1 MALNS
6 SISKGIE
13 EIGLHLPAK
22 PNKGCSRS
30 VPPSLSMESQEDG
43 IGRPQSQPTA
53 QCRGATLCILHTST
67 DPSYIVSPCPR
78 VQPSAL
84 LQTSCGAG
92 LPVLSSLKA
101 LIESGDE
108 VISIEG
114 ILSGTLSYIFNT
126 WKAGEP
132 FSSVVLSAKDLG
144 YTEPDPREDL
154 SGMDVARKVCIA
166 LSAIVAGCICH

>member
-1 MALNS
+1 MAL
-6 SISKGIE
+6 
-13 EIGLHLPAK
+13 
-22 PNKGCSRS
+22 R
-30 VPPSLSMESQEDG
+30 
-43 IGRPQSQPTA
+43 
-53 QCRGATLCILHTST
+53 
-67 DPSYIVSPCPR
+67 
-78 VQPSAL
+78 

-92 LPVLSSLKA
+92 LPVLSTLKA

-132 FSSVVLSAKDLG
+132 FSNVVLKAKELG

-154 SGMDVARKVCIA
+154 SGMDVARKVPY
-166 LSAIVAGCICH
+166 LLLPLFLTLLGVFVA